1 MPHPLCVLN
10 DLYDAHLFTPL
21 LVLTSPYFRQNRS
34 ITMILYAHLS
44 SATTPGAQ
52 GRSPGGTADGRQAR
66 ERRNT

>member
-1 MPHPLCVLN
+1 MPHPFCVVT
-10 DLYDAHLFTPL
+10 DHDEGHLPTPL
-21 LVLTSPYFRQNRS
+21 LGLSSPCFGHNRS
-34 ITMILYAHLS
+34 IGIILYAHLS